1 MPPAAMAARSMA
13 MRAKLSAVCLS
24 LFRGGIFD
32 GTARRRL
39 VISGALLSGAV
50 LGTVLAGAVI
60 VGTVY
65 AGAILAG
72 VAPTSQQQEQSTQD
86 AAADATPGGQ
96 PTYSHVYCSG
106 FVRDNKIS
114 DELHLISGEEANYKI
129 VFTQGNYVYLNQGAS
144 KGIKVGDRF
153 TVVRPKFDPNQVEW
167 FWGQQKLE
175 RAMGILY
182 SDLGQLRIVN
192 VQPKVSVAEVT
203 FSCTFMQRGDI
214 VRPFEERPVPPY
226 KEPGPFDVF
235 APVRGKSVGM
245 IVETAEYQNS
255 VGQWSTTY
263 INLGAAQGVKIG
275 DYVRIFRH
283 EGKVLGMVPETKG
296 YYYEVYGFGST
307 PEKYT
312 WKDLPREVL
321 GEGIVL
327 NASRNAST
335 VLITYMRLQSFTGDE
350 VEVE

>member
-1 MPPAAMAARSMA
+1 
-13 MRAKLSAVCLS
+13 MRAKLSGVCNS
-24 LFRGGIFD
+24 LFRRGIF
-32 GTARRRL
+32 GGAAGRRL
-39 VISGALLSGAV
+39 VISGALLSGAA

-60 VGTVY
+60 AGTVY

-72 VAPTSQQQEQSTQD
+72 VAPTSQQPEQSAQD
-86 AAADATPGGQ
+86 GAADGTPGGQ
-96 PTYSHVYCSG
+96 PTYSHVYCAG

-114 DELHLISGEEANYKI
+114 DELHLISGEEASYKI
-129 VFTQGNYVYLNQGAS
+129 VFTERNYVYLNQGAS

-153 TVVRPKFDPNQVEW
+153 MVVRPEVDPDRVEW
-167 FWGQQKLE
+167 FNGQQKLAH
-175 RAMGILY
+175 AMGIFY
-182 SDLGQLRIVN
+182 HDLGQLRVVN
-192 VQPKVSVAEVT
+192 VQPKVSVAEVN
-203 FSCTFMQRGDI
+203 FSCGFMERGDI

-226 KEPGPFDVF
+226 KEPGGFDVF
-235 APVRGKSVGM
+235 APVSGKAVGM
-245 IVETAEYQNS
+245 IVQTVDFQNA
-255 VGQWSTTY
+255 VGQWSTSY
-263 INLGAAQGVKIG
+263 VNLGAAQGVKIG

-283 EGKVLGMVPETKG
+283 EGKVQGLVPETKG

-335 VLITYMRLQSFTGDE
+335 VLVTYLRLQAFTGDE
-350 VEVE
+350 VEIE